1 MALLEPGLPALEGLP
16 VDRTDV
22 LAYIAPENPV
32 ADQGSQITRYCPP
45 ALDGEVGDAAG
56 VVDHKGGYNGAG
68 GAVVDAQA
76 RAAIVALIDKL
87 ATLAIFPDD

>member
-1 MALLEPGLPALEGLP
+1 MHVYNADSGQRWVYRDEWIRAERPDEP
-16 VDRTDV
+16 T
-22 LAYIAPENPV
+22 
-32 ADQGSQITRYCPP
+32 
-45 ALDGEVGDAAG
+45 
-56 VVDHKGGYNGAG
+56 G